1 MSTLK
6 VKILTEG
13 AHPPE
18 KAHPGDLGYD
28 LFAAEH
34 AAIPPGELRLV
45 KTGVALEF
53 PDGWGGVIRDRS
65 SMALKRITVSAGV
78 IDHGYRGEVA
88 VALTNHSAAEFVIAP
103 GQKIAQ
109 MIPTPVTGWA
119 VAVFDELNH
128 TARGAGGFGSTGAGK
143 KHP

>member
-1 MSTLK
+1 MSALK
-6 VKILTEG
+6 VKILAEG

-34 AAIPPGELRLV
+34 AVIPSGELRLV
-45 KTGVALEF
+45 KTGIALEF

-65 SMALKRITVSAGV
+65 SMALKRVTVSAGV

-88 VALTNHSAAEFVIAP
+88 VALTNHSPAEFVIEP

-109 MIPTPVTGWA
+109 LIPTPVTDWTVTVSG
-119 VAVFDELNH
+119 DLNH

-143 KHP
+143 KHL